1 MDVVGKVV
9 EQTTDIEER
18 SRSQG
23 ETRILRE
30 KKIAE
35 FVFKSGVC
43 DSCFQVLVT
52 GFLPQEK
59 GKINLFPVAKI
70 L

>member
-1 MDVVGKVV
+1 
-9 EQTTDIEER
+9 
-18 SRSQG
+18 
-23 ETRILRE
+23 
-30 KKIAE
+30 
-35 FVFKSGVC
+35 VFKSGVC

-70 L
+70 LELKLKYIKHPNTIKVPLQNTCTP